1 MQIESLLLYLKKHP
15 DFSALLSESK
25 ISDSVFSVLN
35 DYLLKADKSG
45 DDIISSD
52 ELADLFKDYSSE
64 MLSSFELLLAEL
76 NSEDSQTESQ
86 SLTDSF
92 FGLTKELLESNDF
105 ANIDISMLENMTRD
119 DFVNN
124 TGIEDFHNENLG
136 NFWEAIGQY
145 NPEEIFDKIDTD
157 GDGKLSSEELA
168 EFAAIDGDENNIS
181 ITDLSSFLNPEE
193 VLENTIEELDVTTP
207 EVEDTSG
214 IEPDSNVENTTPST
228 PSSGGSHV
236 PGTNSYDSSNDTPS
250 VPENKERT
258 VEQINS
264 EITQQETSKTNLK
277 SEAEGKIKEQ
287 EENIAGVISESD
299 LSDEFKA
306 EYESENER
314 LTSAIN
320 QKDSEI
326 EEQKG
331 VYQDSLALADSLKS
345 AASDIGS
352 QISSFES
359 KISSL
364 DPEKNSTL
372 IEKYR
377 ESINNLKAEKEKL
390 EADEQA
396 ARDKADA
403 AKEKMG
409 QLEEEKSKL
418 IEEKDNILDT
428 LSEKYEDEKEKVE
441 KIKEDI
447 KTYQDNIKSIRAELE
462 RNIATV
468 DANIQTLK
476 NEKAQLE
483 QAPKTKEIINA
494 NRPIDRTPVA
504 LSGDI
509 RNVDWEEYGY
519 NAETGRAFANSAE
532 NVEARLNAKGIST
545 QHNCL
550 GGVKDTFIDVTGS
563 SPFGNPG
570 QGITVASQC
579 LDTMRNNENYRE
591 ITGISADEL
600 QYLPAGAVVVWSS
613 STGVS
618 NPSPADAYG
627 HISISMGDGRESSS
641 TVRQQYRSVGHNGK
655 PTVFIPIA

>member
-1 MQIESLLLYLKKHP
+1 MQINNLLLYLKKHP
-15 DFSALLSESK
+15 DFSTILSEST
-25 ISDSVFSVLN
+25 ISDSIFSVLN
-35 DYLLKADKSG
+35 EYLLKADTSG
-45 DDIISSD
+45 DNILSSE
-52 ELADLFKDYSSE
+52 ELETFFNDYSSD
-64 MLSSFELLLAEL
+64 LLTSFQQLLAEL
-76 NSEDSQTESQ
+76 NAENSEETGQT
-86 SLTDSF
+86 LTDSF
-92 FGLTKELLESNDF
+92 FNLSKELLEKNDF
-105 ANIDISMLENMTRD
+105 ANIDFSMLENITKEDFLNNLNID
-119 DFVNN
+119 DFHS
-124 TGIEDFHNENLG
+124 ESLG
-136 NFWEAIGQY
+136 SFWGALGET
-145 NPEEIFDKIDTD
+145 NPEEVFDAIDEN
-157 GDGKLSSEELA
+157 GDGILSAEELQQ
-168 EFAAIDGDENNIS
+168 FAAIDGDENNIS
-181 ITDLSSFLNPEE
+181 ITDLSALFNPTETTSTTE
-193 VLENTIEELDVTTP
+193 VTEITPEDPVETT
-207 EVEDTSG
+207 EVEDT
-214 IEPDSNVENTTPST
+214 PTTPTTPSS
-228 PSSGGSHV
+228 PSSPYS
-236 PGTNSYDSSNDTPS
+236 PGTDYNPTSNDTPT

-264 EITQQETSKTNLK
+264 EISQQESSKTTLK
-277 SEAEGKIKEQ
+277 SDAEGKIKEQ
-287 EENIAGVISESD
+287 EDLIAGVIAESD
-299 LSDEFKA
+299 LSDEFKE
-306 EYESENER
+306 EYENENKRYDE
-314 LTSAIN
+314 LIS

-345 AASDIGS
+345 AAADIGS

-364 DPEKNSTL
+364 DPEKNATL
-372 IEKYR
+372 ISKYQ

-390 EADEQA
+390 EADEKT
-396 ARDKADA
+396 ARAKADE
-403 AKEKMG
+403 AKDKMEELEGEKT
-409 QLEEEKSKL
+409 KL
-418 IEEKDNILDT
+418 VEEKDKLLDT
-428 LSEKYEDEKEKVE
+428 LSEKYKSEKDKVE

-447 KTYQDNIKSIRAELE
+447 KTYQDNIKEIRAKLE
-462 RNIATV
+462 SDIATV

-494 NRPIDRTPVA
+494 NRPIDRTPTA

-519 NAETGRAFANSAE
+519 NAETGKAFANSALD
-532 NVEARLNAKGIST
+532 VEARLTAQGIST
-545 QHNCL
+545 THNCL
-550 GGVKDTFIDVTGS
+550 GGVKNTFIDVTGS

-591 ITGISADEL
+591 ITGISADDL

-618 NPSPADAYG
+618 NPSAADSYG
-627 HISISMGDGRESSS
+627 HISISIGDGRESSS